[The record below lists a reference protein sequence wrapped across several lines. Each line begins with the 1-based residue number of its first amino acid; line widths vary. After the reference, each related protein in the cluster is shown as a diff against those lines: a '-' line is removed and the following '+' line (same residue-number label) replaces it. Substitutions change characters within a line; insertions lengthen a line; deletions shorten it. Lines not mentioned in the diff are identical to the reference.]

1 MEVSQSTSVFH
12 TVSQGTHLFQCGV
25 AAEGF
30 FSIGDPAALFWP
42 LLPTSE
48 QLHQCNSH
56 CFARNKLAS
65 IATRPAGP
73 CASIRDL
80 IVCISLP
87 LRRHPPGG
95 HSPLLAL
102 RRRGV
107 VPLAVAALPH
117 VRVSTS
123 NVSTFSSVFS
133 LRYTL
138 YAIPQIPRCGA
149 GAGAQ
154 FAGVAQPPPP
164 WPRGQR
170 PAFGHVVFVTACHVS
185 YAFIFSAHRLRRSTL
200 SFMCGGVWCH
210 CTPRSIGSL
219 SCF

>member
-1 MEVSQSTSVFH
+1 MDRHTARGPVS
-12 TVSQGTHLFQCGV
+12 
-25 AAEGF
+25 
-30 FSIGDPAALFWP
+30 
-42 LLPTSE
+42 
-48 QLHQCNSH
+48 
-56 CFARNKLAS
+56 
-65 IATRPAGP
+65 

-95 HSPLLAL
+95 QSPLRAL
-102 RRRGV
+102 LRRGV
-107 VPLAVAALPH
+107 APLAVAALPR

-138 YAIPQIPRCGA
+138 YAIPQIPRCGV

-154 FAGVAQPPPP
+154 FAGVAQPPPH

-170 PAFGHVVFVTACHVS
+170 PAFGHVIFVTACHVS
-185 YAFIFSAHRLRRSTL
+185 YAFIFSARRLRRSTL

>member
-1 MEVSQSTSVFH
+1 MPGINSLGSPHGPRARVMCFDSRSNCLYQPAPAAAPSR
-12 TVSQGTHLFQCGV
+12 GAV
-25 AAEGF
+25 AAAGF
-30 FSIGDPAALFWP
+30 AM
-42 LLPTSE
+42 T
-48 QLHQCNSH
+48 
-56 CFARNKLAS
+56 
-65 IATRPAGP
+65 
-73 CASIRDL
+73 
-80 IVCISLP
+80 
-87 LRRHPPGG
+87 G
-95 HSPLLAL
+95 HFL
-102 RRRGV
+102 
-107 VPLAVAALPH
+107 PLAVAALPR

-154 FAGVAQPPPP
+154 FAGVAQPPAH

-170 PAFGHVVFVTACHVS
+170 PAYGHVIFVTACHVS

-210 CTPRSIGSL
+210 RTPRSIGSL
-219 SCF
+219 NCF